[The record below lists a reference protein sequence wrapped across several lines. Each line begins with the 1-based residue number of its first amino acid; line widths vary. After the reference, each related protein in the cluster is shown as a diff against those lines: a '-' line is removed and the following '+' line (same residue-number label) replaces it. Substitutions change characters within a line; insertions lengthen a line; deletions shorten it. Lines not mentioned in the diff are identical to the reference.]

1 MNDEVKVLKGDKGYE
16 VLATHIF
23 ELCAALVNMKLTEVT
38 TMAAFNAGL
47 HTVDCSKKPGLFKIH
62 DGVSVGDGRMVF
74 TRLMEDVL
82 ADIVSRHVTTDSVR
96 PFEAIKEFAG
106 LVDKIE
112 FEFI

>member
-1 MNDEVKVLKGDKGYE
+1 MSDEVRAIKGEAGYE
-16 VLATHIF
+16 LLASNIF
-23 ELCAALVNMKLTEVT
+23 DVCADLVNMKLTEVT
-38 TMAAFNAGL
+38 TMAAFDAGL
-47 HTVDCSKKPGLFKIH
+47 HTIDCSKKPGLFEMH
-62 DGVSVGDGRMVF
+62 DGVVVGDSKMLF

-82 ADIVSRHVTTDSVR
+82 TDIVSRHVTTDSVR